1 MWLVVGLSW
10 EGRGQCPWQ
19 EHLGRLG
26 CPTQRGWL
34 EGLRIPGEGQLQ
46 TEQPMSDQGGNWK
59 VVLELQGAARSRGAD
74 LGIFWYLKSW
84 SGWTIQGLGP
94 VEGGGSRSPREA

>member
-1 MWLVVGLSW
+1 M
-10 EGRGQCPWQ
+10 
-19 EHLGRLG
+19 G

-84 SGWTIQGLGP
+84 SDHPGTGAGGRRRLPLTPRSLGC
-94 VEGGGSRSPREA
+94 GGAS